1 MIKQDVITVCDLHP
15 DKEATDTIEFGLDG
29 KAYVIDL
36 SAEPAKELRDLLQ
49 RYIDAGR
56 RKQANPAS
64 GDKPA
69 RGEVSAAAKAKRQR
83 LQTIRDWART
93 RPEFAALISDR
104 GRVRKEIQDAWER
117 DQQGHA
123 PTEDDPQTT
132 EQPAQHQSHEH
143 QPHEHQPHDERVPAF
158 SS

>member
-1 MIKQDVITVCDLHP
+1 MIKESVTTVCDLRP
-15 DKEATDTIEFGLDG
+15 DEAATDTIEFGLDG
-29 KAYVIDL
+29 KAYIIDL
-36 SAEPAKELRDLLQ
+36 SEGPAKELRDLLQ

-64 GDKPA
+64 TDKPA
-69 RGEVSAAAKAKRQR
+69 RGEVSAAAKAKRER

-104 GRVRKEIQDAWER
+104 GRVRKEIQDAWEK
-117 DQQGHA
+117 DQQQGHPA
-123 PTEDDPQTT
+123 TEEPVADPQVA
-132 EQPAQHQSHEH
+132 EQPSEH
-143 QPHEHQPHDERVPAF
+143 HNERVPAF